1 MNIRGSIDRIRAV
14 SVGLAF
20 LAVSAFP
27 SSAAV
32 VGQWNGSTSG
42 KTWDSSGMFSN
53 IYNAAVGAG
62 NTIHG
67 PSNLTTA
74 LNGATHLIIAEPT
87 VGMSASDLAAL
98 SNWLGQGG
106 ILMLFVDSNPDTTV
120 AGNQILAGINYQTNT
135 TNIQYDNNTAIG
147 STFVTQTG
155 SLGNKLGSSIPGRFA
170 VNGSTD
176 LSGAV
181 LNTTTGWNVTGGFS
195 LADNSTLA
203 SFIRTDRIG
212 LGTIF
217 VFGDRLDH
225 SAQLGSGQCSM
236 STSVQACQNNLAFYM
251 NILGGGNLS
260 APEPNSVLLSALG
273 LLSLGFL
280 ARRRRAVR

>member
-1 MNIRGSIDRIRAV
+1 
-14 SVGLAF
+14 
-20 LAVSAFP
+20 
-27 SSAAV
+27 
-32 VGQWNGSTSG
+32 
-42 KTWDSSGMFSN
+42 MFSN

-62 NTIHG
+62 NTVNG
-67 PSNLTTA
+67 PSSLTTA

-120 AGNQILAGINYQTNT
+120 AANQILAGINYQTQT
-135 TNIQYDNNTAIG
+135 TGIQYDASKGANIG
-147 STFVTQTG
+147 SSFVTPTG
-155 SLGNKLGSSIPGRFA
+155 SLSSTLGGSTPGRFA
-170 VNGSTD
+170 VNGPTN

-181 LNTTTGWNVTGGFS
+181 LNTTSGFQATGGFS
-195 LADNSTLA
+195 LGDNSALA

-225 SAQLGSGQCSM
+225 NVQLGSGQCSFT
-236 STSVQACQNNLAFYM
+236 TSIQACQNNLAFYM

-260 APEPNSVLLSALG
+260 APEPNSVLLSTLG

-280 ARRRRAVR
+280 ARRRRSVR